1 MCIFIDYRNSSY
13 KDKENMEIVR
23 TFGFNMID
31 LEIGKIATLSS
42 HNINYD
48 QRLVKVTLA
57 GR

>member
-31 LEIGKIATLSS
+31 LEIGKSATLRS
-42 HNINYD
+42 HNISYD

-57 GR
+57 GP